1 MGLFDEIKGLADVAE
16 KAAAEHPDQVK
27 AALGKLGDAL
37 DSQTGG
43 SHHDQIVKATGKAE
57 EYIDKRSPATAST

>member
-1 MGLFDEIKGLADVAE
+1 MGLFDEIKGLADAAE

-27 AALGKLGDAL
+27 AALGKLGDAI

-43 SHHDQIVKATGKAE
+43 SHHDQIASASAKAE
-57 EYIDKRSPATAST
+57 AYIDKNATPST